1 MRVIKKIAK
10 KTYVGNDKKEHHYV
24 NYYLEADNGK
34 RILIKTVNVDDI
46 KRLDMISV
54 FEASRNNEQ

>member
-1 MRVIKKIAK
+1 MQVIKKLSK
-10 KTYVGNDKKEHHYV
+10 KTYVGKDKKEYHYV
-24 NYYLEADNGK
+24 NYYLQCDNGK

-54 FEASRNNEQ
+54 FER

>member
-1 MRVIKKIAK
+1 MRVIKKLGK
-10 KTYVGNDKKEHHYV
+10 KTYKGKDGKDYHYV

-54 FEASRNNEQ
+54 AER